1 MFLFCHTEWP
11 EFISQF
17 MQRWQDLHL
26 AWAEDMAPLHVLV
39 YHRLVANPEAE
50 LRHIFHFMQEPSI
63 APNVYCA
70 VLEQEGVAHRKKPDW
85 QKEVAVFNKTQRQF
99 LNNAIDRV
107 QNALHRKTKAEFGDF
122 QTWKR

>member
-63 APNVYCA
+63 TPNIHCA
-70 VLEQEGVAHRKKPDW
+70 TLAKEGPAHRKKPDW
-85 QKEVAVFNKTQRQF
+85 QKEAAVFNETQRQF

-107 QNALHRKTKAEFGDF
+107 QKALHRKTRADLGDF